1 MVPLVFKASVGL
13 IRSRVGSIP
22 IRLRHF
28 CSARVPRTRPVQKRG
43 ETRRHTLHAIR
54 YFMDVVLTMAK
65 KTKIIVF
72 CLLILLGTAL
82 LGYGAFVHSADVW
95 PEKEEDG
102 SAVMAKSEPALIKEA
117 SIGGVTRDESGK
129 IKQTYT
135 GKPPEECAT

>member
-1 MVPLVFKASVGL
+1 M
-13 IRSRVGSIP
+13 
-22 IRLRHF
+22 
-28 CSARVPRTRPVQKRG
+28 QKRG